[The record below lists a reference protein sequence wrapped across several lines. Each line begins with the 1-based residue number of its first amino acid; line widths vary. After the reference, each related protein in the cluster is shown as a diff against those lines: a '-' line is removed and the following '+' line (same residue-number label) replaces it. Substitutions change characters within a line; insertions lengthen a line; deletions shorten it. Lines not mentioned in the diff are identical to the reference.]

1 MNQAQRA
8 HATNRLTEIFMK
20 KINEI
25 TKVTEAQ
32 HLTNSERLDLIRNG
46 KVRLKTEAEL
56 TDLWVSR
63 RDEIHHVFDFSEYE
77 WEESHTIDK
86 RKEAAIKKKYQETID
101 KVMLGDSQEALA
113 LIKEFEK

>member
-20 KINEI
+20 KIKEI

-32 HLTNSERLDLIRNG
+32 QLTTNDRLGLIRKG
-46 KVRLKTEAEL
+46 KVRLKTEEEIAR
-56 TDLWVSR
+56 LWSHR
-63 RDEIHHVFDFSEYE
+63 RDEIHNVFDFSEYE